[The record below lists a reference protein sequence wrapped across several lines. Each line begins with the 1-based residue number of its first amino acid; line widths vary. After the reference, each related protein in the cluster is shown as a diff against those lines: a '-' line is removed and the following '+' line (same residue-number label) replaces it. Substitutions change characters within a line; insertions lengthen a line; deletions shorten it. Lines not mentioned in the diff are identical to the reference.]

1 MNKPTHKNPGLVV
14 FLLLRAPVGAANV
27 TVSHY
32 GQTKYVQCVKKQ
44 GGKKVQRN
52 VGKLGIML

>member
-1 MNKPTHKNPGLVV
+1 M
-14 FLLLRAPVGAANV
+14 GAANV